1 MSVVA
6 VFAIY
11 IISLFCIGL
20 DYANEKIVGIK
31 LKRQI
36 FDLLCLIL
44 IIFSALKP
52 SDFCFDIEWYCRF
65 FKEVAPIYSYRYTFG
80 EYEPLYCYLNS
91 LIKTFT
97 ANYHV
102 LFFILTFIPI
112 ILYRA
117 IILKYA
123 EKKFLALFVYISCFY
138 FLNELVILR
147 TGIASAIVLFNIQNL
162 KNGNLKKYFLLSL
175 LATAFHY
182 SAIITFIIPLFY
194 KSKNKVK
201 SIRLLL
207 AAIIGCAFLFWF
219 ISPMSIIASLGR
231 QYPELYNAVLWRIL
245 RYSIEPGAGIKRII
259 MYIPFLWI
267 ALTYFLKEC
276 NKRNESNDIDMA
288 YSQLIYIMVAMLC
301 ILVFSEITSMSRINQ
316 LFLTSTIL
324 IAGNFEK
331 AHEKQIGVKGL
342 YFLCIILI
350 SVYAFLRQNFF
361 NSSGLVL
368 FN

>member
-1 MSVVA
+1 MSIIA
-6 VFAIY
+6 VFIIY
-11 IISLFCIGL
+11 IISIASIGL
-20 DYANEKIVGIK
+20 DYSRIVGEK

-36 FDLLCLIL
+36 FDLICFIL
-44 IIFSALKP
+44 VLFAALKP
-52 SDFCFDIEWYCRF
+52 SNFCFDIEWYCRF
-65 FKEVAPIYSYRYTFG
+65 FKEVTPIYSYRYTFG

-97 ANYHV
+97 ANYHI
-102 LFFILTFIPI
+102 LFFVLASISI

-123 EKKFLALFVYISCFY
+123 EKKFLALFVYVSCFY
-138 FLNELVILR
+138 FLNEMVILR

-162 KNGNLKKYFLLSL
+162 KNGNIKKYFLLSL

-182 SAIITFIIPLFY
+182 SAIITFIIPLFF

-219 ISPMSIIASLGR
+219 ISPMSIIASLGQR
-231 QYPELYNAVLWRIL
+231 YPELYNAVLWRIL
-245 RYSIEPGAGIKRII
+245 RYSIESGAGIKRII
-259 MYIPFLWI
+259 MYIPFLWM
-267 ALTYFLKEC
+267 ALAYFLNEC
-276 NKRNESNDIDMA
+276 NKKNEPNEIDMA
-288 YSQLIYIMVAMLC
+288 YSQLLYIMVAMLC
-301 ILVFSEITSMSRINQ
+301 ILVFSEISSMSRINQ
-316 LFLTSTIL
+316 LFLTSIIL

-331 AHEKQIGVKGL
+331 IHKKQIAIKGVYL
-342 YFLCIILI
+342 LCIMVI